1 MHSFKCQ
8 NQSMWKKG
16 WPRLHLPSK
25 ILHKKS
31 FSGAFHNI
39 HKNPFLFQKCNIEQ
53 GLERYIDI

>member
-1 MHSFKCQ
+1 MPKPEYVEKRMATVAFTF
-8 NQSMWKKG
+8 
-16 WPRLHLPSK
+16 K

-39 HKNPFLFQKCNIEQ
+39 HKNPFLFQNCNIEQ